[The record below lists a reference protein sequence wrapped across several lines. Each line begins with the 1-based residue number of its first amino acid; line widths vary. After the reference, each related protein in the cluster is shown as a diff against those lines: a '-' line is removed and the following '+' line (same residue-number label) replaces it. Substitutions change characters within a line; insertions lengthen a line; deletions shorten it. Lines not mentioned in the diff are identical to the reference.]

1 LFIYISLVS
10 IYLSNAY
17 PSRLDDPQDCYVP
30 DPTISCSS
38 TCKNRG
44 GSLNCM
50 NAMGRCLIS
59 DSGTTITVNGET
71 VSNNLEVETS
81 FESDISVTF
90 NQLSGVL
97 YYYVVATQGVVVQST
112 SSSNS
117 GTAKCGDS
125 LKYFQSG
132 SLQRSFTLG
141 VDPDLDQIEF
151 ELIRGSGYGQMH
163 GTRVIII
170 NADNFS
176 VVTDSPTLEP
186 TTTTTTTKE
195 PTAEPTTA
203 TTLIPTKEPTVA
215 KIITDSP
222 TLSPTERPSPDPTA
236 DPTKAPTFEPT
247 QEPCIQCAAPAHCG
261 CDDGCIVIPDQCY
274 ECGRQVCL
282 YSDVSAEYVVVGA
295 GPAGSYAAY
304 ELSKRTDKSILLLE
318 WGVTDEEDDWYGV
331 PAGDTQQHAG
341 LMWSQEQK
349 NYVVWDEQF
358 TQSTIT
364 GGNQMHNG
372 MVFTQMPYHDIDQLN
387 IGWTEDF
394 YNDVFN
400 TMKNDITVTW
410 DPIRAD
416 YTSMIQGFEVQDS
429 GRQLTGKVT
438 GVNWMMTCAR
448 GVCNTGTAWVP
459 DAQRADLGE
468 YRMERET
475 WYKQLVK
482 NNAQIEVRAFRQ
494 STKVDSLVLEDGTAT
509 GLRLTNGTIIRV
521 GRSVILSGGVLGT
534 PEILLRTSEL
544 SNAFVGENFH
554 HHKVYY
560 DPYILCANCGSCEDQ
575 YPQILN
581 YISSRETGY
590 FKFQIY
596 CTNEV
601 KWYYIP
607 AVAHSRGRMYINEEG
622 EYKID
627 APASYHEDDIP
638 YFTEDLREFTGLLEA
653 SGLTSAHASWGEITE
668 DVVRGLYSNAY
679 VVTDTWHFG
688 GSCSAGTCADERLKV
703 QGTSNVYIGDAS
715 GMGESYNSHGVGVT
729 TFFGAAAARFAV
741 EDAETESPTES
752 PTDSPT
758 QKPISSSPTVNPSPQ
773 PTDVPTYRPTYED
786 CLTLSRTEE
795 QLTCLKN
802 KIEVLSQRC
811 DANQE
816 YQNSCESMRD
826 DIRSIL
832 RN

>member
-1 LFIYISLVS
+1 
-10 IYLSNAY
+10 
-17 PSRLDDPQDCYVP
+17 
-30 DPTISCSS
+30 
-38 TCKNRG
+38 
-44 GSLNCM
+44 M

-81 FESDISVTF
+81 FGSDISVTF

-170 NADNFS
+170 NADKFS